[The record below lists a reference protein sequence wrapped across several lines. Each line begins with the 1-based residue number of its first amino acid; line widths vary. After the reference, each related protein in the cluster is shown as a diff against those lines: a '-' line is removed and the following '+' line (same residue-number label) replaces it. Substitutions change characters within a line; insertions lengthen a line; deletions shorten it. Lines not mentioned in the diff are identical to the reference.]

1 MSVAFE
7 CEAMFN
13 RADELASSVTAL
25 GEMLEWAPEEVK
37 QSTLVAV
44 GRMLRTMGVEISAI
58 SGKYVEKTFHELC
71 ALQEDA
77 SKVITATPDIS
88 ADVAPFDSPEG
99 RARLSLV
106 AAAFIAQPG
115 SLVQEKE
122 GKAL

>member
-1 MSVAFE
+1 MSAAFD

-71 ALQEDA
+71 DLQELA
-77 SKVITATPDIS
+77 AKATKAAPDIS
-88 ADVAPFDSPEG
+88 ANVVPFDSPEG
-99 RARLSLV
+99 RERLSLV
-106 AAAFIAQPG
+106 AATFLGQPG
-115 SLVQEKE
+115 SSH
-122 GKAL
+122 GKG